1 MDCGMWVWRE
11 GGVVGESVHN
21 ARMSDLY
28 VLNRPLV
35 EVAGRTMLTVIASV
49 EVVAFFDL
57 AVTSNL
63 GARGARR
70 RRRRTSQQ

>member
-35 EVAGRTMLTVIASV
+35 EVARRTMLTVIALV
-49 EVVAFFDL
+49 EVVAFFRSRRDL
-57 AVTSNL
+57 KLRERVDA
-63 GARGARR
+63 
-70 RRRRTSQQ
+70 